1 MKLSR
6 LACTLAG
13 LLAVL
18 CAAAATNARSGG
30 ADGRSAKPLAGIVSE
45 VRLGVF
51 DHDVGIISS
60 DTEDGF
66 DFNAELLLVSPGLFR
81 YLLSP
86 RPQIGVA
93 INSEDVTN
101 QVYAGLAWTF
111 DMFEFLFIEAS
122 IGGTVHDGN
131 IDRREVD
138 RNAFGCELL
147 FRATLSLGVRLDAHQ
162 SLAVMASHI
171 SNAGLCD
178 HNDGLDNVGIRYGYR
193 F

>member
-1 MKLSR
+1 MLR
-6 LACTLAG
+6 HPPTY
-13 LLAVL
+13 V
-18 CAAAATNARSGG
+18 
-30 ADGRSAKPLAGIVSE
+30 D
-45 VRLGVF
+45 
-51 DHDVGIISS
+51 
-60 DTEDGF
+60 
-66 DFNAELLLVSPGLFR
+66 ELRVELPGDDQR
-81 YLLSP
+81 
-86 RPQIGVA
+86 G
-93 INSEDVTN
+93 D
-101 QVYAGLAWTF
+101 
-111 DMFEFLFIEAS
+111 
-122 IGGTVHDGN
+122 